1 MSFYSPLLNALNKL
15 IRVSSKK
22 IIRDFGEIEKLQS
35 SVKET
40 TKFVSFVKSNL
51 NKDITGILK
60 KLRPELTVESKNDNI
75 KDCWILQTL
84 DSTTNFSRGIDNFF
98 ISISLKENGNIKICA
113 LYNPIKDENLC
124 FQNGSGGYKND
135 CRIRVSE
142 TKRLNNSIS
151 SFFGTKTETDEN
163 IILGKIRQLIKKN
176 NLETRESGSILH
188 EISQIA
194 SGKIDCLIYTMSDN
208 NVNSQISLILSETGG
223 IFYQLELKKKKIYI
237 ASNKYIGKIIKEM
250 IENNYENQ
258 YFND

>member
-1 MSFYSPLLNALNKL
+1 MSFYSPTLNALNKSV
-15 IRVSSKK
+15 RVSGKK

-40 TKFVSFVKSNL
+40 TKFVSIVKSNL
-51 NKDITGILK
+51 NKDITEILK
-60 KLRPELTVESKNDNI
+60 KLRPDLTVESKNVNI
-75 KDCWILQTL
+75 KDCWILQIL

-124 FQNGSGGYKND
+124 FQSGSGGYKND

-151 SFFGTKTETDEN
+151 SFYETKNQTDEN
-163 IILGKIRQLIKKN
+163 IILGEIRQIMKKN
-176 NLETRESGSILH
+176 NIETRESGSIMH
-188 EISQIA
+188 EISLIA
-194 SGKIDCLIYTMSDN
+194 CGKIDCLFFTELDKDIKN
-208 NVNSQISLILSETGG
+208 QISLILSETGG
-223 IFYQLELKKKKIYI
+223 ILDQFELKKEKIYM

-250 IENNYENQ
+250 IENKYENQ
-258 YFND
+258 